1 MNQAIV
7 DYYRCP
13 ENLADFQ
20 LAGRHFVDPGYFCF
34 GPETICYGNSSSGF
48 RSKQVTGPLYDALPD
63 VTTDGGTVR
72 LPLDPHEIIE
82 NLRHERYQD
91 NRDRSQTG
99 LGDSPMVQ
107 NIYYWLRPFLPV
119 AIRKHLQ
126 RARLSDWKNIPFPH
140 WPVDRTVERILER
153 LLALSM
159 KAQGIHR
166 VPFVWFWPDGATSCA
181 VMNHDVE
188 QLAGRNFC
196 SQLMDLDDS
205 AGIKSSFQIVPEERY
220 AIPEG
225 LLEEVRNRGFEI
237 SIHDL
242 NHDGQLFSNREE
254 FLRRAERINEY
265 ARRYRALGF
274 RSGALYRNPAW
285 YGALEFSYDM
295 SFPSVAHLD
304 AQRGGCCSLMPF
316 FIGKILELP
325 LTTIQDYSLFH
336 ILNDYSIDLW
346 KGQIASITEK
356 HGLTSFLVHPDYV
369 IEKRARTTYQAL
381 LEHLAQML
389 KERKIWIALPCE
401 VDRWW
406 RERSQMTLTR
416 HGNRWEIGGP
426 GKERARI
433 AYAHLEGGCVVYHLE
448 AAHLTPPLTDTGP
461 HKAARHTAAFERG
474 T

>member
-1 MNQAIV
+1 MHKNEPTDPMNQAIA

-13 ENLADFQ
+13 EILANCQ
-20 LAGRHFVDPGYFCF
+20 LAGRLSAEPGYFCF
-34 GPETICYGNSSSGF
+34 GPETICYGNSASGF

-63 VTTDGGTVR
+63 VTTGSGTVR

-82 NLRHERYQD
+82 NLRHERYRD
-91 NRDRSQTG
+91 NRDRGRTG

-140 WPVDRTVERILER
+140 WPVDRTVELILER

-159 KAQGIHR
+159 KAQGIHS
-166 VPFVWFWPDGATSCA
+166 VPFVWFWPDSATSCA
-181 VMNHDVE
+181 IMTHDVE

-196 SQLMDLDDS
+196 SQMMDLDDS

-220 AIPEG
+220 PIP
-225 LLEEVRNRGFEI
+225 
-237 SIHDL
+237 
-242 NHDGQLFSNREE
+242 
-254 FLRRAERINEY
+254 
-265 ARRYRALGF
+265 
-274 RSGALYRNPAW
+274 
-285 YGALEFSYDM
+285 
-295 SFPSVAHLD
+295 
-304 AQRGGCCSLMPF
+304 
-316 FIGKILELP
+316 
-325 LTTIQDYSLFH
+325 
-336 ILNDYSIDLW
+336 
-346 KGQIASITEK
+346 EK

-381 LEHLAQML
+381 LEHLAQMR
-389 KERKIWIALPCE
+389 KEQKIWIALPCE

-416 HGNRWEIGGP
+416 RGDRWEIEGP
-426 GKERARI
+426 GQQRARI
-433 AYAHLEGGCVVYHLE
+433 AYAHLEGGGVVYHLE
-448 AAHLTPPLTDTGP
+448 AAHLRPPLTDTGS
-461 HKAARHTAAFERG
+461 HKAACHKSAFERG